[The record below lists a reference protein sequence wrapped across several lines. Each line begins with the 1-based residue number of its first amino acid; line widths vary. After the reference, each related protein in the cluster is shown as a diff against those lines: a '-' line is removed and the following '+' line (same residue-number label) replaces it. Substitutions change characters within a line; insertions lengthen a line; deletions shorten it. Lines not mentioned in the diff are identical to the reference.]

1 VWGGAKWGATF
12 RAKPLSIGVYPFDEL
27 PMRRPSL
34 ARRLAAFAAAALF
47 SLGILG
53 VALHGTARAAA
64 RVSRVADVLPA
75 IVRRALAQPNTRW
88 VRAEGPHVRVYATD
102 SVNAMIDVEQLRAH
116 AEAARAANLALLGD
130 PASPQPLHLVYV
142 PNREGMRP
150 LVGATPGG
158 TADPLEFAAA
168 MVTSDSMPA
177 PVRHETMHILA
188 QQAWGRPNGAW
199 VREGLATYAAGKCAG
214 RNLHTVAAA
223 LAADG
228 RLVRLA
234 DLPGRFDVKGEQ
246 GAAMYI
252 QSGSVVK
259 YVAES
264 YGTDK
269 LRKLYRDGLVDS
281 AAVAASVAGAM
292 AGLDAARL
300 EREWRRTVAR
310 SAGREPWRRIY
321 ADIQRHGCE

>member
-1 VWGGAKWGATF
+1 
-12 RAKPLSIGVYPFDEL
+12 
-27 PMRRPSL
+27 MRRPSL

-53 VALHGTARAAA
+53 AALHGSARAAA
-64 RVSRVADVLPA
+64 RVGRVAIVLPSL
-75 IVRRALAQPNTRW
+75 VRRALEEPDTRW
-88 VRAEGPHVRVYATD
+88 VRSESPSVSVYAMD
-102 SVNAMIDVEQLRAH
+102 SVNARVSAEQLRIE
-116 AEAARAANLALLGD
+116 AEAALQSNLALLGH
-130 PASPQPLHLVYV
+130 PKAPERVHLVYV
-142 PNREGMRP
+142 PSRERMRP
-150 LVGATPGG
+150 IVGATPGG